1 VRLKDKHAALLRAQ
15 ARELNFVW
23 NYVNDLSSQVLQR
36 EGRFIASDELHAFTK
51 GATKQGLSLHSQ
63 SVQAVN
69 EEFVIRR
76 KQFKKAKLRWRV
88 SNPDRANY
96 SLGWIPF
103 KKSALRYVNGQVHF
117 AGTALSL
124 WDSYGLADY
133 ELGSGSIC
141 EDARGRWYLNICVKV
156 KQKARPPASELGDA
170 LGIDLGLK
178 ALMTDSEGNTVE
190 AQRFYRDL
198 EPKIASAQ
206 RAGKKDRARALHAKV
221 ANRRKDGLHK
231 LATVQARS
239 RSAIFVGQVN
249 ASRLT
254 RTRRAKS
261 VLDAGWSTYRNM
273 LKYKCA
279 DAGAWFNEVDEAFST
294 QDCHLCKTRCGPK
307 GLAGLSVRQWTCTG
321 CHAVHD
327 RDVNASCNILA
338 RGLAWLEQQFSE
350 ADSRLKATAAANKDS
365 GA

>member
-1 VRLKDKHAALLRAQ
+1 MHVEHAVAPFSNTSVGSFKCQSPSPYMFEQITGSTCDFSSFAMSKPKRNNRKD
-15 ARELNFVW
+15 ARERDSAAGLMT
-23 NYVNDLSSQVLQR
+23 QVL
-36 EGRFIASDELHAFTK
+36 H
-51 GATKQGLSLHSQ
+51 
-63 SVQAVN
+63 V
-69 EEFVIRR
+69 
-76 KQFKKAKLRWRV
+76 
-88 SNPDRANY
+88 
-96 SLGWIPF
+96 
-103 KKSALRYVNGQVHF
+103 
-117 AGTALSL
+117 
-124 WDSYGLADY
+124 
-133 ELGSGSIC
+133 
-141 EDARGRWYLNICVKV
+141 
-156 KQKARPPASELGDA
+156 
-170 LGIDLGLK
+170 
-178 ALMTDSEGNTVE
+178 
-190 AQRFYRDL
+190 YRDL

-231 LATVQARS
+231 LTTVQARS

-249 ASRLT
+249 ASRLA
-254 RTRRAKS
+254 RTRMAKS